1 MIERIKELFG
11 KIGPTIIVAAVVL
24 GPGSILTS
32 SKVGASFGFP
42 AWFVLAL
49 STFLMIGMVALAAR
63 LGVTYERSLCE
74 ELAARL
80 GRGASFFIGLVL
92 FLVVALFQSSNNMA
106 IIAGLEPLFED
117 FGDGTLLTSFGPKL
131 AVLLVINLFVVFCL
145 FRIRSLYTQIEKLM
159 KLLVLVMI
167 LAFTCNFIVVLVVS
181 AGVEAG
187 SGGSK
192 EGGRDLIPLLGM
204 MGTTFSIAGAFYQG
218 YLVREKGWELADW
231 RVGLRDSIFGIC
243 VLGAV
248 TSFILLTSVL
258 TFHGR
263 SGAVELQSVGDVAR
277 QLEPLFGKSAKVI
290 FSFGIMAG
298 AFSSFLVN
306 AVIGGTIL
314 SDSMGKGWRM
324 SDTMPR
330 RLTCLVLLI
339 GMLVASMS
347 LSGAAGTVGLITFAQ
362 ALTVLGLPMLAA
374 ALLYLG
380 TRKDLTGERKVPR
393 WILVICSIGFV
404 VACVLAVRTTMIV
417 WDKITS

>member
-1 MIERIKELFG
+1 MIERLKKLTG

-80 GRGASFFIGLVL
+80 GRGASLFVGLVL
-92 FLVVALFQSSNNMA
+92 FLVVALFQSSNNLA

-117 FGDGTLLTSFGPKL
+117 VGDGTLLAGFGAKL
-131 AVLLVINLFVVFCL
+131 AILLVINLFVVFCL
-145 FRIRSLYTQIEKLM
+145 FRIRSLYAQIERLM
-159 KLLVLVMI
+159 KIMVLVMI
-167 LAFTCNFIVVLVVS
+167 LAFTCNFIVVLYGS
-181 AGVEAG
+181 IEAG
-187 SGGSK
+187 TVIGKST
-192 EGGRDLIPLLGM
+192 EGKRDLIPLLGM
-204 MGTTFSIAGAFYQG
+204 IGTTFSIAGAFYQG
-218 YLVREKGWELADW
+218 YLVREKGWK
-231 RVGLRDSIFGIC
+231 LRDSIFGIC
-243 VLGAV
+243 VLGTV
-248 TSFILLTSVL
+248 TSFILITSVL

-263 SGAVELQSVGDVAR
+263 LETVELRSVGDVAR
-277 QLEPLFGKSAKVI
+277 QLEPLFGTSAKVI
-290 FSFGIMAG
+290 FSLGIMAG

-314 SDSMGKGWRM
+314 SDSLGKGWRL
-324 SDTMPR
+324 SDAMPR
-330 RLTCLVLLI
+330 LLTCLALLI
-339 GMLVASMS
+339 GMLVASLS
-347 LSGAAGTVGLITFAQ
+347 LSGAMDTVKLITFAQ

-393 WILVICSIGFV
+393 WILGICTVGFF
-404 VACVLAVRTTMIV
+404 VACALALRTTMIV
-417 WDKITS
+417 WSKIAG

>member
-1 MIERIKELFG
+1 MIERLKKLTG

-80 GRGASFFIGLVL
+80 GRGASLFVGLVL
-92 FLVVALFQSSNNMA
+92 FLVVALFQSSNNLA

-117 FGDGTLLTSFGPKL
+117 VGDGTLLAGFGAKL
-131 AVLLVINLFVVFCL
+131 AILLVINLFVVFCL
-145 FRIRSLYTQIEKLM
+145 FRIRSLYAQIERLM
-159 KLLVLVMI
+159 KIMVLVMI
-167 LAFTCNFIVVLVVS
+167 LAFTCNFIVVLYGS
-181 AGVEAG
+181 IEAG
-187 SGGSK
+187 TVIGKST
-192 EGGRDLIPLLGM
+192 EGKRDLIPLLGM
-204 MGTTFSIAGAFYQG
+204 IGTTFSIAGAFYQG
-218 YLVREKGWELADW
+218 YLVREKGWKLADW
-231 RVGLRDSIFGIC
+231 REGLRDSIFGIC
-243 VLGAV
+243 VLGTV
-248 TSFILLTSVL
+248 TSFILITSVL

-263 SGAVELQSVGDVAR
+263 LETVELRSVGDVAR
-277 QLEPLFGKSAKVI
+277 QLEPLFGTSAKVI
-290 FSFGIMAG
+290 FSLGIMAG

-314 SDSMGKGWRM
+314 SDSLGKGWRL
-324 SDTMPR
+324 SDAMPR
-330 RLTCLVLLI
+330 LLTCLALLI
-339 GMLVASMS
+339 GMLVASLS
-347 LSGAAGTVGLITFAQ
+347 LSGAMDTVKLITFAQ

-393 WILVICSIGFV
+393 WILGICTVGFF
-404 VACVLAVRTTMIV
+404 VACALALRTTMIV
-417 WDKITS
+417 WSKIAG

>member
-1 MIERIKELFG
+1 MMRRLKELFG
-11 KIGPTIIVAAVVL
+11 RIGPTVIVAAVVL
-24 GPGSILTS
+24 GPGTILTS

-42 AWFVLAL
+42 AWFLLAL

-80 GRGASFFIGLVL
+80 GRGASLFVGLVL

-117 FGDGTLLTSFGPKL
+117 VGDGTLLTSFGPKL
-131 AVLLVINLFVVFCL
+131 VVLLVINLFVVFCL
-145 FRIRSLYTQIEKLM
+145 FRIRSLYAQIERLM
-159 KLLVLVMI
+159 KILVLVMI
-167 LAFTCNFIVVLVVS
+167 LAFTCNFIVVLFGS
-181 AGVEAG
+181 AGSEAG
-187 SGGSK
+187 SGGSQ
-192 EGGRDLIPLLGM
+192 ESGRDLIPLLGM
-204 MGTTFSIAGAFYQG
+204 IGTTFSIGGAFYQA
-218 YLVREKGWELADW
+218 YLVREKGWKLSDW
-231 RVGLRDSIFGIC
+231 REGLRDSIIGIC

-263 SGAVELQSVGDVAR
+263 PGPVELKSVGDVAR

-290 FSFGIMAG
+290 FSLGIMAG
-298 AFSSFLVN
+298 ALSSFLVN

-314 SDSMGKGWRM
+314 SDSLGKGWRL
-324 SDTMPR
+324 SDAMPR
-330 RLTCLVLLI
+330 RLTCLALLI

-347 LSGAAGTVGLITFAQ
+347 LAGASGTVGLITFAQ
-362 ALTVLGLPMLAA
+362 ALTVLGLPMLAG

-393 WILVICSIGFV
+393 WILVSCSLGFV
-404 VACVLAVRTTMIV
+404 VACVLAIRTTMIV
-417 WDKITS
+417 WGKIAA

>member
-1 MIERIKELFG
+1 MIARIKQLFG
-11 KIGPTIIVAAVVL
+11 KIGPTVIVAAVVL

-80 GRGASFFIGLVL
+80 GRGASLLIGIVL

-117 FGDGTLLTSFGPKL
+117 IGDGRLLSNFGAKL

-145 FRIRSLYTQIEKLM
+145 FRIRSLYSQIERLM
-159 KLLVLVMI
+159 KILVLVMI
-167 LAFTCNFIVVLVVS
+167 LAFTCNFIVVLFG
-181 AGVEAG
+181 ATG
-187 SGGSK
+187 SGAASEGAE

-204 MGTTFSIAGAFYQG
+204 IGTTFSIGGAFYQA
-218 YLVREKGWELADW
+218 YLVREKGWKLADW
-231 RVGLRDSIFGIC
+231 REGLRDSIFGIC

-263 SGAVELQSVGDVAR
+263 PDAVELKSVGDVAR

-290 FSFGIMAG
+290 FSLGIMAG

-314 SDSMGKGWRM
+314 SDSLGKGWRL
-324 SDTMPR
+324 SGTMPR
-330 RLTCLVLLI
+330 RLTCLALLI
-339 GMLVASMS
+339 GLLVASWS
-347 LSGAAGTVGLITFAQ
+347 LSGATGTVKLITFAQ
-362 ALTVLGLPMLAA
+362 ALTVLGLPMLAG

-393 WILVICSIGFV
+393 WILGICSVGFV
-404 VACVLAVRTTMIV
+404 VACILAARTTLIV
-417 WDKITS
+417 WSKIV

>member
-1 MIERIKELFG
+1 MMKRLKELFG
-11 KIGPTIIVAAVVL
+11 RIGPTVIVAAVVL
-24 GPGSILTS
+24 GPGTILTS

-42 AWFVLAL
+42 AWFLLAL

-80 GRGASFFIGLVL
+80 GRGASFFIGVVL
-92 FLVVALFQSSNNMA
+92 FLVVALFQSSNNLA
-106 IIAGLEPLFED
+106 IIAGLEPLVED
-117 FGDGTLLTSFGPKL
+117 IGDGTLLTSFKPKL
-131 AVLLVINLFVVFCL
+131 AVLLVINLFVVLCL
-145 FRIRSLYTQIEKLM
+145 FRIRSLYTQIERLM
-159 KLLVLVMI
+159 KILVLVMV
-167 LAFTCNFIVVLVVS
+167 LAFTCNFIVVLFGP
-181 AGVEAG
+181 AGPEAG
-187 SGGSK
+187 RGGST
-192 EGGRDLIPLLGM
+192 EEGRDLIPLLGM
-204 MGTTFSIAGAFYQG
+204 IGTTFSIGGAFYQA
-218 YLVREKGWELADW
+218 YLVREKGWKLADW
-231 RVGLRDSIFGIC
+231 REGLRDSIIGIC

-263 SGAVELQSVGDVAR
+263 SSPVELKSVGDVAR

-290 FSFGIMAG
+290 FSLGIMAG

-314 SDSMGKGWRM
+314 SDSLGKGWRL
-324 SDTMPR
+324 SDSMPR
-330 RLTCLVLLI
+330 RLTCLALLI
-339 GMLVASMS
+339 GMSVALWS
-347 LSGAAGTVGLITFAQ
+347 LSGATGTVKLITFAQ

-393 WILVICSIGFV
+393 WILGTCTFGFV
-404 VACVLAVRTTMIV
+404 VACILAVRTTMIV
-417 WDKITS
+417 WSKIAA